1 MSYKTELKDWAT
13 ALESYDAKD
22 YDKSIQLFQKM
33 EPNSKIL
40 FNIGLI
46 HAANGYHEEAVT
58 NFNAA
63 TELDNY
69 LAIAYFQCGVSNFLL
84 GRYQFAYKDFDVAF
98 KHLRENQWIDYE
110 QLGLKFKLWSAEV
123 LYNRGLC
130 MIYMNQLDNGM
141 RDLQAAKREKQVP
154 DHDVIDD
161 AIAAQGRQFTVFSL
175 QEGVLFRPSADK
187 VKNLKTKNYMGTAKL
202 VAASEEKD
210 AFTDFVGVKR
220 KEQGLG
226 PAGQL
231 LFGQEQYPQPVRKG
245 SDPSPLPARSGSPAG
260 GLGRSRT
267 LADRPSAAAGRPNP
281 AMRVQTPPRLDSA
294 SSDTENGMS
303 GRTRPQR
310 SNTVGVV
317 GAGARP
323 PMNGMPTRGLSV
335 RGRGDANS
343 DGANGV
349 RRFNTTARDRS
360 QPPAGREQQRPPPA
374 RPASPP
380 PDQRPPP
387 PVSKG
392 LAPPRIGE
400 TAPLQLKRPS
410 AKEENR
416 GVMTQIYEDYLGIG
430 GGNGAEQAPAQSQ
443 SQPQSQPQS
452 QDPISRVAAWQQR
465 TIPGASPN
473 VPPSRTPSQ
482 RGGGGGSALG
492 GRKTPSKSNVIPPTR
507 LSGSR
512 DDDDG
517 GSSVT
522 DIVPFE
528 QMKIRVK
535 IHYDDDT
542 RGMAVYPSAS
552 FDDFVEML
560 TIKFKK
566 GWNNLNLKFMDT
578 DGSKVSLKDEM
589 DWDMAIEVARESV
602 KGRGEAKLDMWMVDR

>member
-1 MSYKTELKDWAT
+1 
-13 ALESYDAKD
+13 
-22 YDKSIQLFQKM
+22 M

-46 HAANGYHEEAVT
+46 HAANGYHEDAVT

-63 TELDNY
+63 TGLDTY

-130 MIYMNQLDNGM
+130 LIYMNQLDNGM

-175 QEGVLFRPSADK
+175 QEGVLFRPAADK

-202 VAASEEKD
+202 VAATEEKD
-210 AFTDFVGVKR
+210 AFTEFVGVKR

-231 LFGQEQYPQPVRKG
+231 LLGQDSGPPPPRKQ
-245 SDPSPLPARSGSPAG
+245 SDPSPLPARSDSPAG

-267 LADRPSAAAGRPNP
+267 IADRYGDNSGRPG
-281 AMRVQTPPRLDSA
+281 RVQTPPRPDGDMDS
-294 SSDTENGMS
+294 GMQ
-303 GRTRPQR
+303 GRPRPQR
-310 SNTVGVV
+310 SNTVGVA
-317 GAGARP
+317 GGGARP
-323 PMNGMPTRGLSV
+323 AMNGMPTRGLSV
-335 RGRGDANS
+335 RGRGDAKG
-343 DGANGV
+343 DGPNGV
-349 RRFNTTARDRS
+349 RGFGAASRDRS
-360 QPPAGREQQRPPPA
+360 QPGAAMEQQRPPPP

-380 PDQRPPP
+380 LEQRPTP

-392 LAPPRIGE
+392 LGPPRMND
-400 TAPLQLKRPS
+400 TVAPLQVRRPS

-430 GGNGAEQAPAQSQ
+430 GGGNGAEEIPPPA
-443 SQPQSQPQS
+443 QSQPQS
-452 QDPISRVAAWQQR
+452 QDPLSRVAAWQQR

-482 RGGGGGSALG
+482 RGGGGGGGSVLN
-492 GRKTPSKSNVIPPTR
+492 GRKTPSRNNTIPGIRVSNGR
-507 LSGSR
+507 E
-512 DDDDG
+512 DDDEG

-522 DIVPFE
+522 EIVPFE

-542 RGMAVYPSAS
+542 RGMAVYPSTP
-552 FDDFVEML
+552 FDEFVEMV

-566 GWNNLNLKFMDT
+566 GWNNLNCKFMDT

>member
-1 MSYKTELKDWAT
+1 
-13 ALESYDAKD
+13 
-22 YDKSIQLFQKM
+22 M

-84 GRYQFAYKDFDVAF
+84 GRYQFAYKDFDVAL

-130 MIYMNQLDNGM
+130 LIYMNQLDNGM

-187 VKNLKTKNYMGTAKL
+187 VKNLKTKNYMGKAKL
-202 VAASEEKD
+202 VAATEEKD
-210 AFTDFVGVKR
+210 AFTEFVGIKR

-231 LFGQEQYPQPVRKG
+231 LAGQQPQYPIPDRKQ
-245 SDPSPLPARSGSPAG
+245 SDPSPFPARSASPAG

-267 LADRPSAAAGRPNP
+267 VAERPSATAGRPGP
-281 AMRVQTPPRLDSA
+281 GVRMQTPPRPD
-294 SSDTENGMS
+294 DMDNGLS
-303 GRTRPQR
+303 GRPRPQR

-317 GAGARP
+317 GPGARP

-335 RGRGDANS
+335 RGRGDGSS
-343 DGANGV
+343 DGSNGV
-349 RRFNTTARDRS
+349 RGFNAAGRDRS
-360 QPPAGREQQRPPPA
+360 QPPAGREQQRPPPP

-380 PDQRPPP
+380 PEQRPPP

-392 LAPPRIGE
+392 LAPPRIGD
-400 TAPLQLKRPS
+400 TAPLQVKRPS

-416 GVMTQIYEDYLGIG
+416 GVMTQIYEDYLGFG
-430 GGNGAEQAPAQSQ
+430 GGNGAEEAP
-443 SQPQSQPQS
+443 PQSQPQS
-452 QDPISRVAAWQQR
+452 QDPLSRVAAWQQR
-465 TIPGASPN
+465 TVPGASPN

-482 RGGGGGSALG
+482 RRGGGGSVLS
-492 GRKTPSKSNVIPPTR
+492 GRRTPSKGNVIPGTR

-512 DDDDG
+512 DDDDEG

-522 DIVPFE
+522 DSVPFE

-552 FDDFVEML
+552 FDEFVEML

-578 DGSKVSLKDEM
+578 DGSKVSLRDEM

>member
-1 MSYKTELKDWAT
+1 
-13 ALESYDAKD
+13 
-22 YDKSIQLFQKM
+22 M

-63 TELDNY
+63 TDLDNY

-98 KHLRENQWIDYE
+98 KHLRENQWMYVAVSPAPRGFLSHMKLNLASFPFFTLSDYE

-130 MIYMNQLDNGM
+130 LIYMNQLDNGM

-187 VKNLKTKNYMGTAKL
+187 VKNLKTKNYMGKAKL
-202 VAASEEKD
+202 VAATEEKD
-210 AFTDFVGVKR
+210 AFTEFVGLKR

-231 LFGQEQYPQPVRKG
+231 LAGQQQQYPTPDRKQ
-245 SDPSPLPARSGSPAG
+245 SDPSPLPARSASPAG

-267 LADRPSAAAGRPNP
+267 VAERPSATAGRPSP
-281 AMRVQTPPRLDSA
+281 GVRVQAPLGPGDIM
-294 SSDTENGMS
+294 DNGLS
-303 GRTRPQR
+303 GRPRPQR

-317 GAGARP
+317 GPGARP
-323 PMNGMPTRGLSV
+323 AMNGMPTRGLSV
-335 RGRGDANS
+335 RGRGDGSS
-343 DGANGV
+343 DGSNGL
-349 RRFNTTARDRS
+349 RRLNTTGRDRS
-360 QPPAGREQQRPPPA
+360 QPPAGREQQRPPPS

-380 PDQRPPP
+380 PEQRPPAP
-387 PVSKG
+387 PSKG
-392 LAPPRIGE
+392 LAPPRMGD
-400 TAPLQLKRPS
+400 TAPLQVKRPS

-416 GVMTQIYEDYLGIG
+416 GVMTQIYEDYLGFG
-430 GGNGAEQAPAQSQ
+430 GGNGAEDVPA
-443 SQPQSQPQS
+443 QSQPQS
-452 QDPISRVAAWQQR
+452 QDPLSRVAAWQQR
-465 TIPGASPN
+465 TVPGASPN

-482 RGGGGGSALG
+482 RRGGGGGSVLS
-492 GRKTPSKSNVIPPTR
+492 GRRTPSKGNVIPGTR

-512 DDDDG
+512 GDDDDEG

-552 FDDFVEML
+552 FDEFVEML

-578 DGSKVSLKDEM
+578 DGSKVSLRDEM

>member
-1 MSYKTELKDWAT
+1 FTFQTELKDWAT

-22 YDKSIQLFQKM
+22 YDKSIQLFQAIKM

-175 QEGVLFRPSADK
+175 VKGVLFRPSADK

-303 GRTRPQR
+303 
-310 SNTVGVV
+310 
-317 GAGARP
+317 
-323 PMNGMPTRGLSV
+323 
-335 RGRGDANS
+335 
-343 DGANGV
+343 
-349 RRFNTTARDRS
+349 
-360 QPPAGREQQRPPPA
+360 A